1 MPENVDQMLVLAK
14 VQGTDFALMVLLV
27 LAWTI
32 LQGIIQ
38 IDTESEPWGYNA
50 GRYLG
55 YHLINQCKLI
65 FWSRFA
71 FMAISIILLVLLSSN
86 LN

>member
-1 MPENVDQMLVLAK
+1 MLVLAK
-14 VQGTDFALMVLLV
+14 VLGADFALMVLLV

-55 YHLINQCKLI
+55 YYLIN
-65 FWSRFA
+65 
-71 FMAISIILLVLLSSN
+71 
-86 LN
+86 